1 MEKGFLLKLYL
12 YLRNHR
18 LLQRAA
24 MCKIEPMIKERTR
37 GFLRLKKTFLR
48 QEKKEKIFGP
58 AASCAGVSNL
68 SQMSATNISCD
79 LKSWTNVVFQ
89 KIAAKIRRIT
99 EIVKMCILDSREIEI
114 MSTGL

>member
-37 GFLRLKKTFLR
+37 GFLRLK
-48 QEKKEKIFGP
+48 KKEKIFGP

-89 KIAAKIRRIT
+89 KIAAKILRIT
-99 EIVKMCILDSREIEI
+99 EIVKICILDSREIKI
-114 MSTGL
+114 MCTGM

>member
-1 MEKGFLLKLYL
+1 MKLYL

-37 GFLRLKKTFLR
+37 GFLRLKKKKNLR
-48 QEKKEKIFGP
+48 QEKKENIFGP